1 MRLGRTGRGR
11 LKKGRESEAKE
22 EQSAPK
28 VLGVREV
35 ATITCLHCRYERPA
49 KSKHC
54 PFCGYPWPWMK
65 P

>member
-1 MRLGRTGRGR
+1 M
-11 LKKGRESEAKE
+11 KKGRESEAKE